1 MPKHPP
7 EAQSGP
13 TPNSSQQPAESQPTD
28 HTGENLV
35 RFWGSQVIPA
45 IQIIQPAA
53 AKRKQSTPK
62 RRTPRQEER
71 LARLEETRE
80 SRAHLGDTTPLP
92 ATPQGLYHFERLDQI
107 KTLVE
112 ARQSDPERAYML
124 SLLALCSMART
135 DPGRRQRYIR
145 KNGPWT
151 LIISAGGED
160 PRLPYGIIPRLLLAW
175 ICTQA
180 VLTQSPHLV
189 LGHSLTDFMKDLG
202 LHPTAGGKRGDRTR
216 LQDQMERLFRASVE
230 LIYKKDGHNYE
241 VADHVTTVRDLWWNP
256 KRSDEPV
263 LWASTIT
270 LGAQFFAEIIAR
282 PVPIDMHILRAMK
295 RSSFGLDLY
304 LWLTYKLHRLTH
316 PERLPLPLLYRQF
329 AASPDRTD
337 NVAVQNFRKD
347 LLRELAKLHTA
358 WPQFKYRL
366 TRGRLELR
374 PTPPRIPPHI

>member
-13 TPNSSQQPAESQPTD
+13 TPNSSQQPAEPQPIN

-35 RFWGSQVIPA
+35 RFRGSQVIPA
-45 IQIIQPAA
+45 IRIIQPAA
-53 AKRKQSTPK
+53 AKTKQSTPK
-62 RRTPRQEER
+62 QRTPRQEER

-92 ATPQGLYHFERLDQI
+92 ATPQGLYHFERGDQI
-107 KTLVE
+107 QALVE

-135 DPGRRQRYIR
+135 DPGQRQRYIR
-145 KNGPWT
+145 RNGPWT
-151 LIISAGGED
+151 MIISAGGEK
-160 PRLPYGIIPRLLLAW
+160 PRLPYGSLPRVLLAW
-175 ICTQA
+175 MCTQA

-189 LGHSLTDFMKDLG
+189 LGHSLPEFMEELG

-230 LIYKKDGHNYE
+230 LICKHDGHSYE

-256 KRSDEPV
+256 KSSDEPV
-263 LWASTIT
+263 LWASTVT
-270 LGAQFFAEIIAR
+270 LGAQFFAEIIAH
-282 PVPIDMHILRAMK
+282 PVPIDMRILRAMK
-295 RSSFGLDLY
+295 RSSLGLDVY
-304 LWLTYKLHRLTH
+304 LWLTYKLHRLTA
-316 PERLPLPLLYRQF
+316 PERLPFRRLYRQF

-337 NVAVQNFRKD
+337 KRAIQNFRSD
-347 LLRELAKLHTA
+347 LIRELIKLSTA
-358 WPQFKYRL
+358 WPGFGYRL
-366 TRGRLELR
+366 TPGHLELR
-374 PTPPRIPPHI
+374 PTPPRIPPRV